1 MRKNS
6 KLLAAVAAAGLVATG
21 GLAFTNSNSMPA
33 DDSGT
38 VGYGATTVTGVSV
51 SNIAYTADTTDGSK
65 LASVVV
71 TSADLTNAP
80 GTTGTLTLRDGTD
93 TVLITQDCGV
103 AVPDN
108 PTTPAEYTYTC
119 TLASAVDAADV
130 VTVGFTATGD
140 SA

>member
-33 DDSGT
+33 NDTGS

-51 SNIAYTADTTDGSK
+51 SNIAYTADTADGSQ
-65 LASVVV
+65 LATVVV
-71 TSADLTNAP
+71 TSTDLTNAP
-80 GTTGTLTLRDGTD
+80 GTTGTLTLRDGSD
-93 TVLITQDCGV
+93 GVLATQDCGV
-103 AVPDN
+103 AAADDT
-108 PTTPAEYTYTC
+108 TTPTEYTYTC
-119 TLASAVDAADV
+119 TVSPTVAAADV